1 MKRCS
6 SFDPPVLKQQLFNI
20 FIALPN
26 ITVQPSSTTI
36 RKGELNVT
44 AMFCEAVGVGPLHFQ
59 WEIYQTKINS
69 WIEPSQRVMNI
80 TLPNL
85 EFSSITEED
94 EGVYHCIITNDDG
107 SIISDN
113 ATINIIS

>member
-20 FIALPN
+20 FTALPN

-59 WEIYQTKINS
+59 SEIYQTKINS
-69 WIEPSQRVMNI
+69 WTEPSHRVVNI
-80 TLPNL
+80 TSPNL
-85 EFSSITEED
+85 ALQKKMKVFI
-94 EGVYHCIITNDDG
+94 DG